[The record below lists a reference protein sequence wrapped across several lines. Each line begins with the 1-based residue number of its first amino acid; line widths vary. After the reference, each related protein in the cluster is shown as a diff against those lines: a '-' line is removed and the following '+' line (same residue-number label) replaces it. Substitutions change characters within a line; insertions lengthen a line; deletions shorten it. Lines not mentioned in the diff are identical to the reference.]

1 MALYY
6 AGQCPERDRPTVER
20 LLVQFP
26 AERRVLDALRG
37 SDSEER
43 PTSADVAHS
52 FEALLTRVHAA
63 ERDSAERDGVSNDRV
78 RVPRRGELNGRP
90 APWRRFPSMGSAGIA
105 AGVAT
110 CIAAL
115 LAIAIL
121 RWPVVTA
128 VPQSTVRTQT
138 GERATL
144 RLADGSSVV
153 LGAQSTLRYPS
164 HFGAK
169 SRDLYLDGEAYFT
182 VSHRSTHPFVVHTR
196 HAATRVLGTAF
207 LVKSYA
213 NDSVTDVMVTEGKVA
228 LRQPDAQSSSGTT
241 LVYGDLAH
249 IDDAGMITVA
259 HDLPIERYVEWSR
272 GHLVYRDTPLGEVIP
287 DLEHWYGLTIVLRDP
302 TLAKSRITLTLD
314 VESVE
319 QAIASL
325 SRVSGLTCVRV
336 GNTVTLSR
344 EQQ

>member
-1 MALYY
+1 M
-6 AGQCPERDRPTVER
+6 G
-20 LLVQFP
+20 
-26 AERRVLDALRG
+26 
-37 SDSEER
+37 
-43 PTSADVAHS
+43 
-52 FEALLTRVHAA
+52 
-63 ERDSAERDGVSNDRV
+63 GV
-78 RVPRRGELNGRP
+78 GT
-90 APWRRFPSMGSAGIA
+90 AI
-105 AGVAT
+105 GVAT
-110 CIAAL
+110 CLAAL
-115 LAIAIL
+115 LTIAVV
-121 RWPVVTA
+121 RWPAVTPPPL
-128 VPQSTVRTQT
+128 VTVHTHT

-153 LGAQSTLRYPS
+153 LGAQSTLRYAS
-164 HFGAK
+164 HFGAE
-169 SRDLYLDGEAYFT
+169 SRDVYLDGEAYFT
-182 VSHRSTHPFVVHTR
+182 VSHQTAHSFVVHTR

-213 NDSVTDVMVTEGKVA
+213 ADSVTDVMVTDGKVA
-228 LRQPDAQSSSGTT
+228 LRQPNAQSSSGTT

-272 GHLVYRDTPLGEVIP
+272 GRLVYRDTPLGEILP

-302 TLAKSRITLTLD
+302 SLAKSTLTLTLD

-325 SRVSGLTCVRV
+325 SRVSGLTGVRV